1 VKRVLGLW
9 DLLVIAAAAIGP
21 AFSLSTTFGAMVGAG
36 AGATPLALVAVTAIM
51 AAVAVGYRRMGERY
65 PNAGSSYSWVRIA
78 FGAHAGAY
86 AAWVL
91 IVGNIFAIVATAVP
105 AGTYTLAL
113 VLPGLVQNPF
123 ADAIAGA
130 LWVLATGFLLNAG
143 LRPTARVTTFLLVA
157 EIAILAISAVV
168 AFAHPPVAQ
177 HAAGGPFPG
186 LGGFAGAIAIGIW
199 MIDGWEVSA
208 STAEEAEGSSDAPG
222 DGGLA
227 GLGVSAAIILLCMI
241 AFMRVGTLAGF
252 AENEGDAMAYVA
264 GQLGGSVWRII
275 VTVTVLISMAAALQA
290 TLVYLTRSFFAM
302 GRDGVLPT
310 AFGRLDRRDQP
321 AFGIVVLTALG
332 IVCTLASGF
341 SPSVKTA
348 FAIILGG
355 TSFFLGVLFL
365 MSAAAAVRLFAGEG
379 TRRLSGVAL
388 PAFGTLALVGV
399 LAVSLAQSDPSTR
412 LFILVSAAI
421 GVPLALWR
429 GRTWNRAA

>member
-36 AGATPLALVAVTAIM
+36 GSATPLALVAVTLIM

-78 FGAHAGAY
+78 FGGPVGAY

-113 VLPGLVQNPF
+113 VLPALAQNPA

-143 LRPTARVTTFLLVA
+143 LRPTSRVTNFLLVA
-157 EIAILAISAVV
+157 EIVILAISALV
-168 AFAHPPVAQ
+168 AFVHPPVA
-177 HAAGGPFPG
+177 HPASGGPFPG

-208 STAEEAEGSSDAPG
+208 STAEEAEGSTDAPG

-227 GLGVSAAIILLCMI
+227 GLGVSAVMILLCMV

-252 AENEGDAMAYVA
+252 AENEGDAMSYVA
-264 GQLGGSVWRII
+264 GQLGGSVWRIV
-275 VTVTVLISMAAALQA
+275 VTATVLISLAAALQA

-302 GRDGVLPT
+302 GRDGVLPA

-321 AFGIVVLTALG
+321 VFGIVVLTAIG

-341 SPSVKTA
+341 APSVQST
-348 FAIILGG
+348 FTVILSG

-365 MSAAAAVRLFAGEG
+365 MSAAAAVRMFAGERA
-379 TRRLSGVAL
+379 RRLSGVTL
-388 PAFGTLALVGV
+388 PALGTIALVGV
-399 LAVSLAQSDPSTR
+399 LAVSLVQADTSTR
-412 LFILVSAAI
+412 FFIIVSASI

-429 GRTWNRAA
+429 GRRWNRG